1 MELITS
7 ILTLAAI
14 TAYFAVSARKYRKL
28 AARFDRL
35 RGETH
40 KMQADLCL
48 QLVELEKEYSERLDT
63 LEEADATASLREEI
77 KGLKQQVEAA
87 ILPDDSAA
95 RKAKEQI
102 DAFNAGV
109 FNILS
114 YHGYQGKRHTEE
126 TDDEE

>member
-1 MELITS
+1 MELIIS
-7 ILTLAAI
+7 MLTLAAI
-14 TAYFAVSARKYRKL
+14 IAYFTVSALSYRKL

-35 RGETH
+35 RDETT
-40 KMQADLCL
+40 KMQSDFCL
-48 QLVELEKEYSERLDT
+48 HFSELGSEYSARLDA
-63 LEEADATASLREEI
+63 LEDADAVDSLMAEVQE
-77 KGLKQQVEAA
+77 LKQQVEAA

-95 RKAKEQI
+95 RRAKEQI

-114 YHGYQGKRHTEE
+114 YHGRQGKRHAEE